1 MLTFHKDNKVM
12 TCLTEIKIRGYH
24 ADFYGHVN
32 NARFL
37 EFFEEDRWAHL
48 ESELDLG
55 GIARQGLTFLV
66 VNININYRKAVM
78 VGAVLQGY
86 TTIER
91 IGDKSGVLN
100 QKLLFK
106 DSGAVAADAL
116 VTFVL
121 ADKSGKAVHLSHE
134 LLADWMKFDDQP
146 AAGEKQC
153 GGDDKTCQRT
163 TP

>member
-1 MLTFHKDNKVM
+1 MLAVDKETELM

-48 ESELDLG
+48 ESQLCLG
-55 GIARQGLTFLV
+55 EFARQGLTFLV

-78 VGAVLQGY
+78 VGSVLQGY
-86 TTIER
+86 TAIER
-91 IGDKSGVLN
+91 IGNKSAVLS
-100 QKLLFK
+100 QKLVLK

-121 ADKSGKAVHLSHE
+121 TDKSGRAVRLSAE
-134 LLADWMKFDDQP
+134 LLGEWLKSDDQP
-146 AAGEKQC
+146 AAGERQR
-153 GGDDKTCQRT
+153 GGNDQGCRQT
-163 TP
+163 TS